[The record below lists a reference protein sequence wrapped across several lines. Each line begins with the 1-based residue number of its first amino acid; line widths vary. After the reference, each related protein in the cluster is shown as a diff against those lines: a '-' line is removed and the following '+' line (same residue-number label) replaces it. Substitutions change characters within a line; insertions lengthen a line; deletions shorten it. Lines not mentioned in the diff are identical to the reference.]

1 MIKFANE
8 QKEILRM
15 QIYDKF
21 TLNPD
26 DILNKVNEYL
36 NLTKKSINEYKNFFN
51 SFKINNEF
59 VDFLNNYGEKN
70 IKPVFSNLIILIN
83 NAKLINNNNEL
94 KNLNES
100 SKRYED
106 LFKIDLF
113 TDEFINTYSLLKEK
127 YIDNIT
133 NNIQLYDVNN
143 YPNKLKEEKSKY
155 KKRKLRFL
163 EGNETDEDIEKKY
176 R

>member
-1 MIKFANE
+1 M
-8 QKEILRM
+8 
-15 QIYDKF
+15 
-21 TLNPD
+21 
-26 DILNKVNEYL
+26 
-36 NLTKKSINEYKNFFN
+36 
-51 SFKINNEF
+51 
-59 VDFLNNYGEKN
+59 
-70 IKPVFSNLIILIN
+70 
-83 NAKLINNNNEL
+83 

-106 LFKIDLF
+106 LFNIDLF

-143 YPNKLKEEKSKY
+143 YPNKLKEEKLKY

-163 EGNETDEDIEKKY
+163 EGNETDEDIEEKY

>member
-1 MIKFANE
+1 MNEKTKEMIKFANE

-36 NLTKKSINEYKNFFN
+36 NLSEKSINEYKNFFN

-59 VDFLNNYGEKN
+59 VNFLNNYGEKN

-83 NAKLINNNNEL
+83 IN
-94 KNLNES
+94 
-100 SKRYED
+100 
-106 LFKIDLF
+106 
-113 TDEFINTYSLLKEK
+113 
-127 YIDNIT
+127 
-133 NNIQLYDVNN
+133 
-143 YPNKLKEEKSKY
+143 
-155 KKRKLRFL
+155 
-163 EGNETDEDIEKKY
+163 
-176 R
+176 